1 MNRAWLL
8 GVLVCCALVASCAR
22 ATPEVPAPPGQDLIV
37 LAPDPED
44 KEPGHLIVSAGGA
57 QVELTEAYASTTI
70 ASGGSPAAPAV
81 LDEADVQRMFGDVL
95 SIVPPAAQHF
105 NLYFETGSDVLT
117 PASMALV
124 DEVTAAV
131 KDRVAPEVSV
141 IGHTDTTGSAETNFG
156 LGLKRAQLIRSRLIA
171 AGLDAWL
178 IDVAS
183 HGEADLLVP
192 TADNVAEARNRRVEV
207 TVR

>member
-1 MNRAWLL
+1 MSRAGWLGL
-8 GVLVCCALVASCAR
+8 LVCVALGMSCAR
-22 ATPEVPAPPGQDLIV
+22 AVPEAPAPPVQDLIV

-44 KEPGHLIVSAGGA
+44 KESGHLIVSAGGA

-70 ASGGSPAAPAV
+70 ASGGSPAVPV
-81 LDEADVQRMFGDVL
+81 TLDEADVQRMFGDVL
-95 SIVPPAAQHF
+95 AIVPAAAQHF
-105 NLYFETGSDVLT
+105 NLYFETGSDILT
-117 PASMALV
+117 SASVDLV
-124 DEVTAAV
+124 DEVIAAV
-131 KDRVAPEVSV
+131 RDRVAPEVSV

-156 LGLKRAQLIRSRLIA
+156 LGLKRAQLIRNRLIT

-178 IDVAS
+178 IDVVS